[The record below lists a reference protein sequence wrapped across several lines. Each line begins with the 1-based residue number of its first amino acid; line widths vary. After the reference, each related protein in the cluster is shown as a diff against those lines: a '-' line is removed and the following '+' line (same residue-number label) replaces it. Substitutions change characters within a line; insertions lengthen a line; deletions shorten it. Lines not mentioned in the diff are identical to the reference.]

1 MGKMKEMVII
11 YQLLYYNW
19 NMKIKKSIFMIL
31 IIAFFIL
38 FPSCVSTTVQ
48 VNPDVE
54 VKSSDIFYIAQYEDN
69 LALYNSIIDEFYK
82 KGICAELVY
91 DSSMI
96 PDVVSPTVSGS
107 GFYIAPDIIV
117 TNSHVINGENKI
129 TYYQNGIKHNA
140 RPMCV
145 DKQNDIAILQ
155 GDVITVP
162 YFKLLSSQDYTVT
175 TPVFVLGYPLSD
187 ILGNEIRIT
196 NGIVNALS
204 GIEGDTNMIQISA
217 PIQPGN
223 SGGPVVTEDYEVIG
237 VATSKLSDA
246 YTIVATNSIAQ
257 NVNFAIKSDLIS
269 FLASANLYEL
279 KSNVEYVESLN
290 DAIAATVKIEAGGT
304 ELIPEKQYYIDF
316 SYNASWDVIHWTLSS
331 LLITCTDVATGD
343 VIAFAEFAGAS
354 FNSADGIA
362 RELTRELIAQL
373 Y

>member
-1 MGKMKEMVII
+1 MGRTV
-11 YQLLYYNW
+11 
-19 NMKIKKSIFMIL
+19 FIL
-31 IIAFFIL
+31 IIVAVL
-38 FPSCVSTTVQ
+38 LNSCVSTTV
-48 VNPDVE
+48 E
-54 VKSSDIFYIAQYEDN
+54 VYQDIKMNQSDLFYIATYNDN
-69 LALYNSIIDEFYK
+69 LGLNDSIRECFNDFGLEAETVYNAISIPE
-82 KGICAELVY
+82 ASTPV
-91 DSSMI
+91 
-96 PDVVSPTVSGS
+96 TAGS